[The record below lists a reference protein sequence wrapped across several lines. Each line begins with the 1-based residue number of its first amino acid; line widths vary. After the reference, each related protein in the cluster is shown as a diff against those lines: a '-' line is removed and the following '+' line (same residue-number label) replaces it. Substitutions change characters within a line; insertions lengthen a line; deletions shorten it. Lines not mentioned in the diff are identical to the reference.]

1 MNNSMSNSL
10 SPKEQKNHR
19 AYDDVLNGS
28 GPSMPDDPD
37 YMKSYGF
44 WYPLGAD
51 AADDRFHNQG
61 EQL

>member
-1 MNNSMSNSL
+1 MIN
-10 SPKEQKNHR
+10 KDQKNHR

-28 GPSMPDDPD
+28 DPSMPDDPD
-37 YMKSYGF
+37 YMTSYSF

-61 EQL
+61 E